1 MINLS
6 FLKYAEVCDMGGGA
20 AAEGNY
26 SKEFCI
32 DKMLRANIILHVS
45 KIT

>member
-6 FLKYAEVCDMGGGA
+6 FLKYAEVCDMGGA

-26 SKEFCI
+26 SKVFCI